1 MASNLIW
8 NGVRLVVPLVAAL
21 ALSCSVQPA
30 PSPLNTPSAPPPPAA
45 SQAQTTYR
53 LQVLT
58 DPIDRVSVASSPTS
72 ADGRY
77 AAGVVVELTATC
89 AEDTVHWRT
98 TSLGRGVVETITNQP
113 VTTLSVT
120 MNKDQVVFV
129 RCTGPRTP

>member
-1 MASNLIW
+1 MKKIAWL
-8 NGVRLVVPLVAAL
+8 LVGLVALLVGA
-21 ALSCSVQPA
+21 CTGGQA
-30 PSPLNTPSAPPPPAA
+30 PSTPPNVRPASPPSAA
-45 SQAQTTYR
+45 SQPQTTFR

-58 DPIDRVSVASSPTS
+58 DPSDRVSVASSPPS

-77 AAGVVVELTATC
+77 AGGAVVELTATC
-89 AEDTVHWRT
+89 AEGTVHWQT

-120 MNKDQVVFV
+120 MDKDQVVFV